1 MRGCADC
8 RGGDAMSD
16 NLRRYT
22 HLLRESGQL
31 ERLDLSE
38 KPLERGFFTLLGF
51 LLGLAVAWWL
61 R

>member
-1 MRGCADC
+1 
-8 RGGDAMSD
+8 MSD